1 MLRTWT
7 VSARTTS
14 NETKMYHKSVAT
26 DTKMKLMY
34 RGVAYESNNT
44 MDRNLI
50 AYLMEQKKQHERKE
64 KEKGRDLLNHVL
76 GSK

>member
-1 MLRTWT
+1 
-7 VSARTTS
+7 
-14 NETKMYHKSVAT
+14 MYYNSVTT
-26 DTKMKLMY
+26 DTKMKLTY

-50 AYLMEQKKQHERKE
+50 AYLLEQKKRHERKE

-76 GSK
+76 KCK

>member
-1 MLRTWT
+1 
-7 VSARTTS
+7 
-14 NETKMYHKSVAT
+14 MYHKSVTT

-76 GSK
+76 GCK